1 MSARSRTCVRAL
13 IAPCISPITKVRI
26 GIRYLFFCFG
36 GKNTKNNLL
45 ISKFVDLLIYI
56 VLIIL

>member
-36 GKNTKNNLL
+36 GKNTK
-45 ISKFVDLLIYI
+45 KYFVN
-56 VLIIL
+56 

>member
-26 GIRYLFFCFG
+26 GIRFLFCFG

-45 ISKFVDLLIYI
+45 ISKFVDLLIYL
-56 VLIIL
+56 VLIIV

>member
-1 MSARSRTCVRAL
+1 MRAL

-26 GIRYLFFCFG
+26 GIRYLFFVSEA
-36 GKNTKNNLL
+36 KIRKNNLL